1 MGITSLSLFIIIL
14 IAASITIA
22 VSVRRKARNTGT
34 FMPPPQQPYFPPPQA
49 PYPLQAPYAPQAPY
63 PPPAYAPPAP
73 APYAPPPQAPDAV
86 TAANGYQLLLPQFGP
101 TDNAIISIALVAQG
115 KVYFHATQNGT
126 GVFGGGLDIISG
138 RRQPNEDVL
147 ATVRRILT
155 EETGWTGRPIATV
168 GHAQWDVG
176 RGKENEVCYAVLLD
190 LPPNAPLPAKGM
202 TTWAA
207 RPDLPTLRDLGARAQ
222 IACDFAGHALSA
234 AGA

>member
-1 MGITSLSLFIIIL
+1 M
-14 IAASITIA
+14 
-22 VSVRRKARNTGT
+22 
-34 FMPPPQQPYFPPPQA
+34 
-49 PYPLQAPYAPQAPY
+49 
-63 PPPAYAPPAP
+63 
-73 APYAPPPQAPDAV
+73 PPQAPDAV

-115 KVYFHATQNGT
+115 RVYFHATKTGT

-147 ATVRRILT
+147 TTVRRILT

-176 RGKENEVCYAVLLD
+176 QGKENEVCYAVLLD
-190 LPPNAPLPAKGM
+190 LAPNAPLPAKGM

-207 RPDLPTLRDLGARAQ
+207 RSELPTLRDLGARAQ
-222 IACDFAGHALSA
+222 IAVDFAGHALSA